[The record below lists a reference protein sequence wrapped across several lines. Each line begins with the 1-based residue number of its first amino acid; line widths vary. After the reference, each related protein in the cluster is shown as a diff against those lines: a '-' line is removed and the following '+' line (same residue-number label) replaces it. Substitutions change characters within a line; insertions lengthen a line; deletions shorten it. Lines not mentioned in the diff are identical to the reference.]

1 VNRLR
6 GFLRILVICYL
17 ILLKAL
23 NELFNTSGDHHKII
37 ASIAASALVDWVCV
51 VAILCEKVVAN

>member
-1 VNRLR
+1 M
-6 GFLRILVICYL
+6 VICYL